1 MNTITL
7 HKNELDA
14 IVDFVSKYPSSVDY
28 IAISVDSSSG
38 IGSIVKASVKAVC
51 NGDFVEI
58 TKTIADESSW

>member
-38 IGSIVKASVKAVC
+38 IGSIVKASVKAVS